1 MIHEETT
8 MKDFGESI
16 YDRIGE
22 FRPHRTDDLHPEME
36 KLIGVKVGW
45 LKAWTMGNDDPFP
58 GEAAY
63 VTDDERF
70 KGRWAPER
78 DIVFDD
84 SKISERRISI

>member
-1 MIHEETT
+1 
-8 MKDFGESI
+8 
-16 YDRIGE
+16 
-22 FRPHRTDDLHPEME
+22 ME

-84 SKISERRISI
+84 SKISER